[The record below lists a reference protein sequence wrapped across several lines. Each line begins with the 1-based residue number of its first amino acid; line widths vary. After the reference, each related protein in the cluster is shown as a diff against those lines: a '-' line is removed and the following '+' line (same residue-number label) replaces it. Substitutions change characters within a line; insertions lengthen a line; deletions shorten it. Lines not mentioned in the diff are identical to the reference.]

1 MTHFQHLPIKGN
13 LKIVYLSTLVL
24 IVLFSAL
31 SVTGIVFHKELYPD
45 EALWITFLPNDVVNL
60 LMGLPMISF
69 SLILTRRQKLL
80 GLLCFPGALFY
91 CTYIYATY
99 LLGLPFSVLFIPYLF
114 VVALSIYTLIGLIAS
129 IDVQGVCQQLEGHVP
144 VRSAGIILL
153 GIAIL
158 LVAYQIYAMT
168 VSVIQKES
176 PDQVAIAQWIV
187 DFVIAAPPVMI
198 IGILMIRRK
207 AFGYALGMSL
217 LFLLSALFFSLVPFM
232 IIKAVLSNTQ
242 VSVVDII
249 VVGISSLICII
260 PFGLFVKGL
269 KESASTP

>member
-60 LMGLPMISF
+60 LMGLPMLLF
-69 SLILTRRQKLL
+69 SLILTKRGKLL
-80 GLLCFPGALFY
+80 GLLCYPGALFY

-99 LLGLPFSVLFIPYLF
+99 LLGIPFSVLFIPYLL
-114 VVALSIYTLIGLIAS
+114 VLALSIYTLIGLIAN
-129 IDVQGVCQQLEGHVP
+129 IDVQGVRKQLEGHVP

-260 PFGLFVKGL
+260 PLVCL
-269 KESASTP
+269 